1 MSPKQAAI
9 TLVETT
15 IAMHEAGIPLMR
27 RVLPIESE
35 ITLWDHY
42 PENDAVSPHGQSR
55 YFYHCHPVEERGP
68 GEHGHFH
75 LFLPKAAMPAL
86 SRPRLT
92 PLDLEADR
100 ADVVHIAAL
109 SVTPTG
115 LPTAMFTVNRW
126 VTDEW
131 LYSRDDIMAVI
142 KSFDLTDADG
152 DPLVNL
158 WLTAM
163 VRLAYPLI
171 DDLLVKRDVALGVR
185 GWDGEAR
192 DLEILSHAA
201 VDLQTLVDSYL
212 D

>member
-1 MSPKQAAI
+1 
-9 TLVETT
+9 
-15 IAMHEAGIPLMR
+15 MR
-27 RVLPIESE
+27 RVLPIEGE

-42 PENDAVSPHGQSR
+42 PENDAVSPHGKSR

-68 GEHGHFH
+68 DEHGHFH
-75 LFLPKAAMPAL
+75 LFFPKAAMPAQ
-86 SRPRLT
+86 SIPRLI

-109 SVTPTG
+109 SVTPAG
-115 LPTAMFTVNRW
+115 LPNAMFTVNRW

-142 KSFDLTDADG
+142 DGFDLTDADG
-152 DPLVNL
+152 DPLVNQ

-163 VRLAYPLI
+163 VRLARPVI
-171 DDLLVKRDVALGVR
+171 DTLLATRDAALAAGH
-185 GWDGEAR
+185 WDGEAR

-201 VDLQTLVDSYL
+201 VDLQTLVDPYL